1 MGDYSR
7 IPEQRVTDALARH
20 YVSVR
25 MQQGVPILDSDWNE
39 LEGIRKQEVQA
50 FLKWFVGNGV
60 PEGNKGFEIRAI
72 PLTDNDFLIR
82 GGDGTVEGAGRC
94 LVDGLDARNEGDLRY
109 SEQPL
114 FGTPAL
120 AVAWGVPVLDPIA
133 VPVASGPVLA
143 YLDVWEREVTA
154 VEDEPHL
161 VHPLIGV
168 ETCVRMRREWVVR
181 VREGASEPVLGDP
194 DYVMGH
200 RYYALAAIERR
211 AGDGSI
217 HAEDV
222 RDLRERQL
230 LIPPATLVSDVLGV
244 PAARYRRG
252 EGRPAVSLRDAIN
265 ALLRGELPA
274 SPPAPLAAGAG
285 NNEASNSV
293 VEDARQELWAFFTST
308 RNGNRDLFVRRYSGV
323 ARTWREEEAVT
334 LDPSD
339 DLDPISLRDST
350 GDIWLLW
357 HTDRGAASQHLWMKR
372 YRVSSAS
379 WDPDTELVASAAQHF
394 QHTLVEDAN
403 TNIRVFWTAFTAG
416 EPAIMTK
423 RYTRAADAW
432 SVDQQLINS
441 AGRDEEPHAV
451 VDASGTVF
459 LVWRSTRDG
468 VEQAYFNRY
477 DASSLPLGAE
487 TRVAPAANSQR
498 DARFLVDSRDVVH
511 AFWRE
516 RVSASG
522 PWQLRHVRFDRATS
536 SWPSVTTFA
545 LNASSDFDPT
555 AVEDILGNVWMF
567 WRSVRLGGEV
577 LLYRIF
583 NVATDSWSDERPVTE
598 VPANYS
604 LGAVL
609 ASASGGVWV
618 FWNRIEGTSTQAY
631 QRQFFPVI

>member
-20 YVSVR
+20 YVAVR

-60 PEGNKGFEIRAI
+60 PEGNAGFEIAAI
-72 PLTDNDFLIR
+72 PATDNDFSIR
-82 GGDGTVEGAGRC
+82 GGDGTVDGAGRC
-94 LVDGLDARNEGDLRY
+94 LVDGLDARNESDIRY
-109 SEQPL
+109 SEQVL
-114 FGTPAL
+114 FGDAAL
-120 AVAWGVPVLDPIA
+120 AAAWGVPALDPIA
-133 VPVASGPVLA
+133 VPASSGTVLV

-181 VREGASEPVLGDP
+181 VREAASEPSPGDP
-194 DYVMGH
+194 DHLTGH
-200 RYYALAAIERR
+200 RYYALATIERR

-230 LIPPATLVSDVLGV
+230 LVPPATLVSDVLGV

-252 EGRPAVSLRDAIN
+252 EGRPAVSLRDAVN

-274 SPPAPLAAGAG
+274 SSAALLAAGAG
-285 NNEASNSV
+285 NNEAGNSV

-308 RNGNRDLFVRRYSGV
+308 RNGNRDLFVRRYSSV
-323 ARTWREEEAVT
+323 SRTWRDEEAVT

-339 DLDPISLRDST
+339 DLEPISLLDST
-350 GDIWLLW
+350 GDIWLVW
-357 HTDRGAASQHLWMKR
+357 HTDRGAASQHLWLKR
-372 YRVSSAS
+372 YRASSAS
-379 WDPDTELVASAAQHF
+379 WDPDTELVASADQHF
-394 QHTLVEDAN
+394 QQTLIEDAN
-403 TNIRVFWTAFTAG
+403 ANIRVFWAAFTG
-416 EPAIMTK
+416 GQPAIMTK
-423 RYTRAADAW
+423 LYTRAADTW
-432 SVDQQLINS
+432 SADITLINS
-441 AGRDEEPHAV
+441 SGRDEEPHAV
-451 VDASGTVF
+451 VDASGTTF

-468 VEQAYFNRY
+468 VEQTYFNRY
-477 DASSLPLGAE
+477 DASGLPLGTE
-487 TRVAPAANSQR
+487 TRIATSANAQR
-498 DARFLVDSRDVVH
+498 DARLLIDTRDVVH

-522 PWQLRHVRFDRATS
+522 PWQLRHVRFDRVTS
-536 SWPSVTTFA
+536 TWPSVTTFP

-555 AVEDILGNVWMF
+555 AVEDILGNIWMF
-567 WRSVRLGGEV
+567 FRSVRLGGEV

-583 NVATDSWSDERPVTE
+583 NVATDSWSDERPVTD
-598 VPANYS
+598 VPANYN

-618 FWNRIEGTSTQAY
+618 FWNRIQGSTTQAY